1 MGAASPLYDADTD
14 LLFVLAKGSC
24 AVRCFE
30 VSDLKP
36 FLHAV
41 QAFAASTP
49 QRCAA
54 LLPKRACNLMGR
66 EVARILRLTE

>member
-54 LLPKRACNLMGR
+54 LLPKRACDLMGR